1 MERTRKALSQALSDG
16 LGFWVAGFTLGLS
29 SALLIFKL
37 FFPYQL
43 AKQALSEV

>member
-1 MERTRKALSQALSDG
+1 MSEALQEG
-16 LGFWVAGFTLGLS
+16 LGFWVAGFTFGMS
-29 SALLIFKL
+29 AALLIFKL

>member
-1 MERTRKALSQALSDG
+1 MNEILSEG
-16 LGFWVAGFTLGLS
+16 LGFWVAGFTLGMS

-37 FFPYQL
+37 FFPFQL